1 MHEKGGHVVRLAIT
15 ERRELLIAAA
25 WRVMIDQGVAAATTR
40 AICAEA
46 GMPQSSFHYCF
57 DSRTDLLKIVV
68 TSRIPVYVE
77 QSLAQL
83 DTTGSVVERAHRTLG
98 AYWQDVVENTP
109 MHAVLFDIAMTSYY
123 DPELRELGDFQY
135 RQFHQAAVAILS
147 HVVADGR
154 YVWLD
159 DVEMLAV
166 NLVAFLDG
174 ATLRYIIDPATPG
187 LEDSIRAYGEWLATR
202 LKAMHD

>member
-1 MHEKGGHVVRLAIT
+1 MVRLAIT

-25 WRVMIDQGVAAATTR
+25 WRVMVNHGVAAATTR

-68 TSRIPVYVE
+68 TSRIPGYVE
-77 QSLAQL
+77 RSVEQL
-83 DTTGSVVERAHRTLG
+83 ETTGTVLERAHRTLG
-98 AYWQDVVENTP
+98 AYWKDVVENP
-109 MHAVLFDIAMTSYY
+109 AMHAVFFDIAMTSYY
-123 DPELRELGDFQY
+123 DPELRELGAFQY
-135 RQFHQAAVAILS
+135 QQFHQAAVSILS
-147 HVVADGR
+147 HVVADGQ

-159 DVEMLAV
+159 DIDTLAV

-174 ATLRYIIDPATPG
+174 TTLRYIIDPSTPG
-187 LEDSIRAYGEWLATR
+187 LDDALRGYGEYLATR
-202 LKAMHD
+202 LRAVQD